1 MLREWINITT
11 LSNFLKGP
19 VQYYCIGSALEA
31 KPLGLTP
38 NMYIYLESG
47 DQGGSDSPGF
57 RSLKIFFKND
67 LIMGK
72 AIFQSCWQGGGLK
85 STNFFGGF
93 GIYI

>member
-1 MLREWINITT
+1 MPLEALKIGI
-11 LSNFLKGP
+11 FKGP

-57 RSLKIFFKND
+57 RSLKFFLGNGEGHFSK
-67 LIMGK
+67 LLTG
-72 AIFQSCWQGGGLK
+72 AVFERYELYFGGL
-85 STNFFGGF
+85 